1 MLLEHIK
8 RSFYISHLYQ
18 NASFPNPSGG
28 LNPLDYGWDMDT
40 TGTLMI
46 RWFDGEQV
54 PEEVEDLVNDVDIES
69 DDDLYNEESEDENE
83 DDDGNFDE
91 HLL

>member
-1 MLLEHIK
+1 
-8 RSFYISHLYQ
+8 
-18 NASFPNPSGG
+18 
-28 LNPLDYGWDMDT
+28 MDT